1 MADFLEN
8 DQKWAREERKQIKCI
23 SLVCTV
29 HTHDFILFSFL
40 LQWRRTPRIRAK
52 LPRDSTSSGLVDIYI
67 VYTLIHK
74 MATCPRTR
82 NTRNEDVLIASSSE
96 SII

>member
-29 HTHDFILFSFL
+29 HTHTILYYFL
-40 LQWRRTPRIRAK
+40 FFYRGGEPHGLERNCQGIR
-52 LPRDSTSSGLVDIYI
+52 LV
-67 VYTLIHK
+67 V
-74 MATCPRTR
+74 A
-82 NTRNEDVLIASSSE
+82 
-96 SII
+96 

>member
-23 SLVCTV
+23 SRLHST

-40 LQWRRTPRIRAK
+40 LPVEENPT
-52 LPRDSTSSGLVDIYI
+52 D
-67 VYTLIHK
+67 
-74 MATCPRTR
+74 
-82 NTRNEDVLIASSSE
+82 
-96 SII
+96 